1 MEEQAT
7 QEIWVNTT
15 EAAEITGYNNE
26 HVRLIA
32 RENWKMAEEERLIRV
47 RRRSNRYDIWL
58 PDLVQYMHE
67 RGYGPYGKR
76 SERSAD

>member
-1 MEEQAT
+1 MTDYPIEET
-7 QEIWVNTT
+7 WVNTT

-32 RENWKMAEEERLIRV
+32 RENWNRPEPERRVRV

-58 PDLVQYMHE
+58 PDLIRYMRE
-67 RGYGPYGKR
+67 YGYGPHRKR
-76 SERSAD
+76 RGVK